1 MSKSAVLLVLV
12 ALTVNVNGECD
23 YPPYYDHTILREEY
37 QAHSPSEFIEG
48 FKVAYYC
55 QSGYV
60 RTAGSA
66 SITCINKMWSALT
79 LKCERKSCGFPGEI
93 LNGNFHSGGG
103 HLFGDEVYAECNEG
117 YQLVGRGT
125 RRCYADG
132 WDGQVPLCE
141 SVKRTFWN
149 RFKNAVKET
158 VSEVIHW
165 WN

>member
-1 MSKSAVLLVLV
+1 MHSVIKRIIKNCKIT
-12 ALTVNVNGECD
+12 TVNFDIWIFICLSAYLFVCLSTLVKYSMIPDECRSLSFLGECD

-79 LKCERKSCGFPGEI
+79 LKCERKYMGLGIYVTFTYNDKGVLSHKCI
-93 LNGNFHSGGG
+93 
-103 HLFGDEVYAECNEG
+103 G
-117 YQLVGRGT
+117 YIVD
-125 RRCYADG
+125 YD
-132 WDGQVPLCE
+132 
-141 SVKRTFWN
+141 S
-149 RFKNAVKET
+149 
-158 VSEVIHW
+158 
-165 WN
+165 